1 MSRLYQEMED
11 WIYESD
17 NGIEYSILEGI
28 GNGKNRSYTSDIA
41 FILLDGYCEDNIP
54 TTFVGMRYGYGFID
68 KDDDFGDSIA
78 KLVEEFERT
87 HPSIVKELGNPRPF
101 AENKELLQSFFSL
114 TKAEFLSTFDD
125 IRERDYDET
134 ARIVAERVASIR
146 TWN

>member
-1 MSRLYQEMED
+1 MGRLYQGMED

-28 GNGKNRSYTSDIA
+28 GNGKERSYTSDIA
-41 FILLDGYCEDNIP
+41 FVILDEYLEDNIP
-54 TTFVGMRYGYGFID
+54 TTFVGFWYGYSEIG
-68 KDDDFGDSIA
+68 KDEYFDNSIA
-78 KLVEEFERT
+78 ELVEEFERT
-87 HPSIVKELGNPRPF
+87 HPSIVKALGEPRPF

-134 ARIVAERVASIR
+134 AKIVAERVASIR

>member
-1 MSRLYQEMED
+1 MGRLYQGMED

-41 FILLDGYCEDNIP
+41 FVLLDGYYEEEIP
-54 TTFVGMRYGYGFID
+54 TQFVGMRYGYNFIGE
-68 KDDDFGDSIA
+68 DDDFDNSIA
-78 KLVEEFERT
+78 ELVEEFERT
-87 HPSIVKELGNPRPF
+87 HPSIVKELGEPRPF
-101 AENKELLQSFFSL
+101 ADNKDLLQCFFSL

-134 ARIVAERVASIR
+134 AKIVAERVASIR